1 MAKLAIAGG
10 KPIRKSPFTP
20 WPHFDQGELEA
31 VTQVIRSRYWGG
43 YPHPAPIASRFGK
56 AFAAYHGAKHG
67 AVAANGTVTIEMALK
82 GAGLEPGEEVLVP
95 PFTFVA
101 TASAVLSAGGIP
113 LFADVEP
120 GSWCLDPK
128 EVERKITGK
137 TRAVVAV
144 HLGMNA
150 ADLDALTKLCQTKGL
165 KLIEDCAHAHGG
177 KWRGKG
183 LGSWGDAGSFSFQT
197 TKLMTCGE
205 GGIVITSDER
215 IKESVEVLVNCG
227 RPPYPDRHRIRRVGN
242 NYRLTELQAAILE
255 RQLARLPSQ
264 TARRQKRADLLTKS
278 LSQIRGVHTFERDPR
293 LTTRHC
299 YQYLFK
305 FDETL
310 HDGVSRDA
318 FVAALSLEG
327 IPCEGHF
334 YDPLYLM
341 ELFQPKP
348 SEFPQLTKRSLR
360 FLHERCPVAEQA
372 ALHEAVWL
380 PHQILLGPEKD
391 VRDVVRAVEKVVE
404 NIHELKG
411 LDEGAIAEKSSPRV
425 TRRAK

>member
-1 MAKLAIAGG
+1 MPKLAIAGG
-10 KPIRKSPFTP
+10 KPLRTKPFAP
-20 WPHFDQGELEA
+20 WPHFDQGEIEA
-31 VTQVIRSRYWGG
+31 VTQVIKSRYWGG

-56 AFAAYHGAKHG
+56 AFAAYHDAKYG
-67 AVAANGTVTIEMALK
+67 IVAANGTVTLEMALK
-82 GAGLEPGEEVLVP
+82 ACGIEPRDEVIVP

-101 TASAVLSAGGIP
+101 TASAVLAAGGIP
-113 LFADVEP
+113 VFADVEER
-120 GSWCLDPK
+120 SWCLDPK

-150 ADLDALTKLCQTKGL
+150 ADLDELTLLCKKHGL

-205 GGIVITSDER
+205 GGIVLTSDER
-215 IKESVEVLVNCG
+215 IKEGVEVLVNCG
-227 RPPYPDRHRIRRVGN
+227 RPPHPDRYKIRRVGN

-255 RQLARLPSQ
+255 KQLLRLASQ
-264 TARRQKRADLLTKS
+264 TALRQKRADQLTRGLAKIPG
-278 LSQIRGVHTFERDPR
+278 IRTFARDPR

-305 FDETL
+305 FDEAA
-310 HDGVSRDA
+310 HDGVARDA
-318 FVAALSLEG
+318 FVAALASEG

-341 ELFQPKP
+341 EIFQPKP
-348 SEFPQLTKRSLR
+348 AEFAQLLRRSLR
-360 FLHERCPVAEQA
+360 FLKERCPVAEQA

-380 PHQILLGPEKD
+380 PHQILLGPESD
-391 VRDVVRAVEKVVE
+391 VRDVVRAVEKVVA

-411 LDEGAIAEKSSPRV
+411 LRSEAIAEKSSARV
-425 TRRAK
+425 TRRSR